1 MATPHI
7 IAVPYPAQGHVIP
20 MLEITQW
27 LVKQGIKVTFVNT
40 NFNHQRVIDSL
51 SDSDNI
57 RQLLNMVSMSD
68 GVEPWEDRNDLGKLT
83 QAISKTMPGQLEAL
97 IDEINGKGG
106 EKITCVVADWSMK
119 WALEVAEKL
128 GLKRAAF
135 SALSAAILA
144 LSVNI
149 PKLVSDG
156 IIDSNGRP
164 LTNQSIRLS
173 PNMPLMNPMTFMW
186 VTAGEEA
193 TQKTVFDI
201 LQKNSSLV
209 KFSERIICNSSYYLE
224 PGVFSLLPDILP
236 VGPILASNRLGKAAG
251 NFWQEDSDC
260 LAWLDQ
266 QPVDSVIYV
275 AFGSF
280 TFFDHTQFEELAL
293 GLELTNRP
301 FLWVVRHDVK
311 DGNTGS
317 KHYPEGFADRV
328 KNRGRM
334 VGWAPQQEVLSHAS
348 VACFIS
354 HCGWNSTVEGI
365 GNGVPLLCW
374 PFYADQFLNQT
385 YICDEWEVGLGL
397 SKDGSG
403 IIRRGEIRDKV
414 ELILSDKNYKERA
427 TSLQAKTVDSVRGGI
442 SDFNHER
449 IVKALSHTEN
459 INELINLASIP
470 DGLAP
475 NEDRNDLGKLTDAMM
490 TVMPEKLEALI
501 ESTNATESDKIICVI
516 TDYGLGWALDLAN
529 KLGIKRA
536 AFVPA
541 SVGLLALAIN
551 VLKLVDEGIIDSNG
565 TPVKQQ
571 VIQLSPDMPA
581 MSTLGFAW
589 MCIGDFTAQKIIF
602 NSILKNIELAKLADW
617 VICNSSHELERGA
630 LAVVPNCVPVG
641 PLLASNRLGKS
652 AGYFWPEDSASLAWL
667 DQQPPNSTIYIAF
680 GSFTVFDQT
689 QFQELA
695 MGLELTQRPF
705 LWVVRQD
712 MTLDNDKAYP
722 KGFKERVKNRG
733 KVVNWA
739 PQQKVLS
746 HPSVACFLS
755 HCGWN
760 STVEGI
766 SNGLPFLCWP
776 YFADQFLNQSYICEY
791 WKIGLS
797 LDKDENEIIVH
808 EEIRKKVEL
817 LLTDKSYKDR
827 ASNLQSKAV
836 SSVTKGGCSQKN
848 FNNFVAWIKET

>member
-442 SDFNHER
+442 S
-449 IVKALSHTEN
+449 
-459 INELINLASIP
+459 
-470 DGLAP
+470 G
-475 NEDRNDLGKLTDAMM
+475 
-490 TVMPEKLEALI
+490 
-501 ESTNATESDKIICVI
+501 
-516 TDYGLGWALDLAN
+516 
-529 KLGIKRA
+529 
-536 AFVPA
+536 
-541 SVGLLALAIN
+541 
-551 VLKLVDEGIIDSNG
+551 
-565 TPVKQQ
+565 
-571 VIQLSPDMPA
+571 
-581 MSTLGFAW
+581 
-589 MCIGDFTAQKIIF
+589 
-602 NSILKNIELAKLADW
+602 
-617 VICNSSHELERGA
+617 
-630 LAVVPNCVPVG
+630 
-641 PLLASNRLGKS
+641 
-652 AGYFWPEDSASLAWL
+652 
-667 DQQPPNSTIYIAF
+667 
-680 GSFTVFDQT
+680 
-689 QFQELA
+689 
-695 MGLELTQRPF
+695 
-705 LWVVRQD
+705 
-712 MTLDNDKAYP
+712 
-722 KGFKERVKNRG
+722 
-733 KVVNWA
+733 
-739 PQQKVLS
+739 
-746 HPSVACFLS
+746 
-755 HCGWN
+755 
-760 STVEGI
+760 
-766 SNGLPFLCWP
+766 
-776 YFADQFLNQSYICEY
+776 
-791 WKIGLS
+791 
-797 LDKDENEIIVH
+797 
-808 EEIRKKVEL
+808 
-817 LLTDKSYKDR
+817 
-827 ASNLQSKAV
+827 
-836 SSVTKGGCSQKN
+836 KN
-848 FNNFVAWIKET
+848 FDNFIEWIKDV